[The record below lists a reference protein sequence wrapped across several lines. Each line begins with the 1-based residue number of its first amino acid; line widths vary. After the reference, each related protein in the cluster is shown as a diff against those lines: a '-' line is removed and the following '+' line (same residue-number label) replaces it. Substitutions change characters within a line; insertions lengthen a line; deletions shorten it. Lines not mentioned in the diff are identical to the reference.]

1 MSAILTHIAQSDYRK
16 EALAKHC
23 GMSIQKFSRLI
34 NGRIPTTK
42 YDKIMLRN
50 VFTKYKIM
58 TERELLDSLNENE
71 ALLES
76 KIKQK

>member
-23 GMSIQKFSRLI
+23 GMSTQKFSRVI
-34 NGRIPTTK
+34 NGRIATTK
-42 YDKIMLRN
+42 HDKIMLRN

-58 TERELLDSLNENE
+58 SERELLDSLAENE
-71 ALLES
+71 EAL
-76 KIKQK
+76 ITQPKQK

>member
-1 MSAILTHIAQSDYRK
+1 MSAILSSIAKSDFRK
-16 EALAKHC
+16 EALARHC
-23 GMSIQKFSRLI
+23 GMSNQKFSRVI
-34 NGRIPTTK
+34 NGRIATTK

-58 TERELLDSLNENE
+58 SERELLDSLAENE
-71 ALLES
+71 ALLAS